1 MWADIVTVLCLV
13 LVVEGLLYAAFP
25 TQMKDFMVRLGTYS
39 SSGVRN
45 VGLASAS
52 AGVMVNWL
60 IRG

>member
-13 LVVEGLLYAAFP
+13 VVVEGLLYAVFP

-39 SSGVRN
+39 SAGVRS
-45 VGLASAS
+45 VGLLGAS
-52 AGVMVNWL
+52 AGVLVIWL

>member
-13 LVVEGLLYAAFP
+13 LVVEGLLYALFP
-25 TQMKDFMVRLGTYS
+25 TQMKDFMVRLGAYS

-45 VGLASAS
+45 VGLLGAS
-52 AGVMVNWL
+52 AGVLVIWL

>member
-13 LVVEGLLYAAFP
+13 LVVEGLLYAVFP
-25 TQMKDFMVRLGTYS
+25 TQMKGFMVRLGTYS

-45 VGLASAS
+45 VGLLGAS
-52 AGVMVNWL
+52 AGVLVIWL